1 MEQIITIIAAV
12 AGIAF
17 WIGLINPKW
26 VFMPNRKRSS
36 LVYLAICLF
45 TAAAGANL
53 YPTQKTATPANKA
66 EADASSIAKAP
77 EIPQQPAQTVAAD
90 VGVIDFS
97 EATKDLPAHLAKQLG
112 KLNLSVVPVMQDK
125 TLVVAF
131 NFDNIEELQAKSA
144 VQTVCYTY
152 FNTGNK
158 QRAWKA
164 GSVEKV
170 FITNDILTKGFV
182 FNDGDKS
189 CDEWAKKAGDEG
201 DKFLSDKLQKSR
213 FVAINY
219 K

>member
-1 MEQIITIIAAV
+1 MEAIITIIAAI

-26 VFMPNRKRSS
+26 VLMPSRKKSS
-36 LVYLAICLF
+36 LVYLAICLIS
-45 TAAAGANL
+45 AAAGANL
-53 YPTQKTATPANKA
+53 YPTQKVATPVNNAG
-66 EADASSIAKAP
+66 ADSNSAVNP
-77 EIPQQPAQTVAAD
+77 LETQQQPTTAGTANA
-90 VGVIDFS
+90 GVIDFS
-97 EATKDLPAHLAKQLG
+97 EATKSLPAHLTKELG
-112 KLNLSVVPVMQDK
+112 NLNLSVAPVMQDK

-164 GSVEKV
+164 GTVEKV

-182 FNDGDKS
+182 FNGGDKS
-189 CDEWAKKAGDEG
+189 CDEWAKKAGDAG
-201 DKFLSDKLQKSR
+201 DKFLGEKLQKSR

>member
-1 MEQIITIIAAV
+1 METIITIIAAI

-26 VFMPNRKRSS
+26 VFMPNRKNSS
-36 LVYLAICLF
+36 LFYLAICLI

-53 YPTQKTATPANKA
+53 YPTQKTAKPVRNT
-66 EADASSIAKAP
+66 EADTSSTANSL
-77 EIPQQPAQTVAAD
+77 EMSQQPANTVAAD

-97 EATKDLPAHLAKQLG
+97 EVTKNLPAHLAKELVN
-112 KLNLSVVPVMQDK
+112 LNLSIVPVMQDK
-125 TLVVAF
+125 TLIVAF
-131 NFDNIEELQAKSA
+131 HFDSIEELQARSA

-152 FNTGNK
+152 FNTGKK

-164 GSVEKV
+164 GAVEKV

-182 FNDGDKS
+182 FNGGDKS

-201 DKFLSDKLQKSR
+201 DKFLNEKLQKSR
-213 FVAINY
+213 FVAINN

>member
-1 MEQIITIIAAV
+1 MEKIITIIAAI

-26 VFMPNRKRSS
+26 VFMPNRKKSS
-36 LVYLAICLF
+36 LVYLAICLI

-53 YPTQKTATPANKA
+53 YPTQKTATPVSNA
-66 EADASSIAKAP
+66 EADASSTTKPP
-77 EIPQQPAQTVAAD
+77 EVPQQPTNSVAAD

-97 EATKDLPAHLAKQLG
+97 EVTKALPAHLAKELG
-112 KLNLSVVPVMQDK
+112 NLNLSIIPVMQDK

-131 NFDNIEELQAKSA
+131 NFDNIEELQARSA

-152 FNTGNK
+152 FNTGKK

-164 GSVEKV
+164 GAVEKV

-182 FNDGDKS
+182 FNGGDKS

-201 DKFLSDKLQKSR
+201 DKFLNEKLQKSR
-213 FVAINY
+213 FVAINN

>member
-1 MEQIITIIAAV
+1 MEKIITIIAAI

-17 WIGLINPKW
+17 WVGLINPKW
-26 VFMPNRKRSS
+26 VFMPNRKKSS
-36 LVYLAICLF
+36 IIYLAICLI

-53 YPTQKTATPANKA
+53 YPTQKPATPVSNT
-66 EADASSIAKAP
+66 EADASNTASTP
-77 EIPQQPAQTVAAD
+77 EIPQQPAKPVAAD
-90 VGVIDFS
+90 AGVIDYS
-97 EATKDLPAHLAKQLG
+97 EVTKDLPAHLAEELG

-125 TLVVAF
+125 TLVIAF
-131 NFDNIEELQAKSA
+131 NFDNIEELQARSA

-164 GSVEKV
+164 GTVEKV

-182 FNDGDKS
+182 FNGGDKS
-189 CDEWAKKAGDEG
+189 CDEWAKKAGDDG
-201 DKFLSDKLQKSR
+201 DKFLNEKLQKSR
-213 FVAINY
+213 FVAINN